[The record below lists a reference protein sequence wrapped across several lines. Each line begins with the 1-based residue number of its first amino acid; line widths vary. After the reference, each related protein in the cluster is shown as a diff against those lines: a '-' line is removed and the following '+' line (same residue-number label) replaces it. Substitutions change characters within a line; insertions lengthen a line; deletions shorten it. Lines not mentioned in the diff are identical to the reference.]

1 MSNQCPFC
9 NIAGGNASASMVYQD
24 SNVLAFMDLNPI
36 REGHTLIISRE
47 HWVNLYDVP
56 EKTLNELIAVVKRV
70 AVAVKKTVDADGIQ
84 IIQNNGRSAGQ
95 VVMHIH
101 FHVIPTFF
109 QQKPRTGRSGRV
121 MQNRKM
127 LDEMAQKIL
136 ENLQ

>member
-1 MSNQCPFC
+1 
-9 NIAGGNASASMVYQD
+9 
-24 SNVLAFMDLNPI
+24 MDLNPI

-47 HWVNLYDVP
+47 HWANLYDVP

-70 AVAVKKTVDADGIQ
+70 AVAVKKTVGADGIR

-101 FHVIPTFF
+101 FHVIPTFS

-121 MQNRKM
+121 MQNRKT

>member
-1 MSNQCPFC
+1 
-9 NIAGGNASASMVYQD
+9 MVYQD